1 MRSTVTTNKSPTPA
15 GLPAA
20 EVEPGLTQLISDLAS
35 AGLVSVEVDP
45 GGELAF
51 ALTPQG
57 QQAAQL
63 MSMSRDPYALVLLGA
78 LVGASD
84 VLN

>member
-1 MRSTVTTNKSPTPA
+1 MRTTLINDPSDEPA
-15 GLPAA
+15 GPPLAD
-20 EVEPGLTQLISDLAS
+20 VEPRLAELIGDLAR

-51 ALTPQG
+51 ALTPSG
-57 QQAAQL
+57 QQAARL

-78 LVGASD
+78 LAGASTD
-84 VLN
+84 LH